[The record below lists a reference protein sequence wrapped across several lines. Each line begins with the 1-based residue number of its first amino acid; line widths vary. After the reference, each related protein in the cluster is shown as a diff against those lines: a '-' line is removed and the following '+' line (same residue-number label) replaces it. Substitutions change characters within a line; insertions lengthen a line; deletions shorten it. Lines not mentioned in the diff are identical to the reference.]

1 MQTLTTSLEQACL
14 RVTLNRPDK
23 RNALSRQ
30 MVAEMQDVVEQAGSD
45 EAVRVIVLRGAGGH
59 FCAGADLADMAAA
72 RMEAGDD
79 AGAIAAVNRGFGT
92 LIAAV
97 DTSPKTVIAAVEG
110 SVLGGGV
117 GLACVADICLMT
129 EQAKVGLPETTL
141 GLPPAQII
149 PFVVARIGLSEARR
163 LALTGARIDGREAF
177 RLGLCHHV
185 CSDGIA
191 LDQALEETVTAV
203 LHCAPQASSITKAL
217 LLATRELPTDE
228 LLDRGARAFA
238 EAALSNEAAEGTQA
252 FLQKRKPQWA
262 TTPLTPDP

>member
-1 MQTLTTSLEQACL
+1 MQTIKTNIANSCL
-14 RVTLNRPDK
+14 RITLNRPDK

-30 MVAEMQDVVEQAGSD
+30 MVAELQDVVEQAGSD

-72 RMEAGDD
+72 RMEAGED

-110 SVLGGGV
+110 NVLGGGV

-149 PFVVARIGLSEARR
+149 PFVVARVGLSEARR
-163 LALTGARIDGREAF
+163 LALTGARIDGQEAL
-177 RLGLCHHV
+177 RLGLCHQL
-185 CSDGIA
+185 CADRSA
-191 LDQALEETVTAV
+191 LDLAVDETITAV
-203 LHCAPQASSITKAL
+203 LRCAPQASAMTKAL
-217 LLATRELPTDE
+217 LLATRDTPTRD
-228 LLDRGARAFA
+228 LLDRGAGKFA
-238 EAALSNEAAEGTQA
+238 EAALGNEAAEGTQA
-252 FLQKRKPQWA
+252 FLQKRKPLWA
-262 TTPLTPDP
+262 TASLTPNP